1 MKAHPVPLVCAAG
14 RLLFPGWQLP
24 LWERSEVP
32 EGQEPSREKA
42 ESPGGTH
49 SPRWTSAGAKSSANP
64 TASGKTTQGPW
75 FKSGGEWVS
84 GGVRGFVITIPNLS
98 HSLKAQL
105 LNLAVTDWL
114 AGFSCIQN
122 CTHHWKTT
130 RRTRDLT
137 VSLRDLSG
145 GPTHSSQCGIHFLCW
160 VCVCLYERLLEWSEN
175 VWLHNGVITKVFP
188 KKPEHLHTDY

>member
-1 MKAHPVPLVCAAG
+1 MLAHPVPLVCAAG

-75 FKSGGEWVS
+75 FKSVPGSEWWWCEGLCDYNTKLIPFFKGSIVKSGCGWLVS
-84 GGVRGFVITIPNLS
+84 RFLYSKLHTSLENNETYQGPYYIPKRLVRQPYTLFTVWYTF
-98 HSLKAQL
+98 SLL
-105 LNLAVTDWL
+105 
-114 AGFSCIQN
+114 G
-122 CTHHWKTT
+122 
-130 RRTRDLT
+130 
-137 VSLRDLSG
+137 
-145 GPTHSSQCGIHFLCW
+145 
-160 VCVCLYERLLEWSEN
+160 VCLFIWKIA
-175 VWLHNGVITKVFP
+175 GVIWKCVAS
-188 KKPEHLHTDY
+188 